1 MNANRD
7 LARFSL
13 GGCNGGEPS
22 AHLRFRA
29 RCTWM
34 QHTTLIRRG
43 TTGRTRDSGDLFG
56 GEFALPHL
64 HKKCDTPT
72 RKSVENCAPP
82 QKKGVAQPRNAHSA
96 TCPIRRAYREPECA
110 PPERVGSPRSTN
122 NYRIHRISA
131 PCLCRLN
138 SVAVMA
144 RQPIRGGL

>member
-22 AHLRFRA
+22 AHVRFRT

-43 TTGRTRDSGDLFG
+43 TTGRTRDGGDLFG

-64 HKKCDTPT
+64 HKMRHPDPQVC
-72 RKSVENCAPP
+72 RKLRTP
-82 QKKGVAQPRNAHSA
+82 QKKGVAQPRNAHSS

-110 PPERVGSPRSTN
+110 LPERVGSRRSTN

-131 PCLCRLN
+131 PCRCRLCLM
-138 SVAVMA
+138 AVMA